1 MDKQGRLLSTEAEQ
15 EARWTEHFS
24 EILNRSP
31 PTLDAETQG
40 PDIDLDVNTASPEK
54 EEIVTAIISLKD
66 GKTPGQDNLN
76 VEADPE
82 FAAQVLQPLF
92 AAIWE
97 EKQQPDNWTEGVIEN
112 IPKKGALSNCND

>member
-1 MDKQGRLLSTEAEQ
+1 M
-15 EARWTEHFS
+15 S
-24 EILNRSP
+24 EILNRPP
-31 PTLDAETQG
+31 PTIEAKVQD

-54 EEIVTAIISLKD
+54 EKIVAAIKSLKN
-66 GKTPGQDNLN
+66 GKTQGQDKLN
-76 VEADPE
+76 VELFKADPE
-82 FAAQVLQPLF
+82 FAAQALQPLF